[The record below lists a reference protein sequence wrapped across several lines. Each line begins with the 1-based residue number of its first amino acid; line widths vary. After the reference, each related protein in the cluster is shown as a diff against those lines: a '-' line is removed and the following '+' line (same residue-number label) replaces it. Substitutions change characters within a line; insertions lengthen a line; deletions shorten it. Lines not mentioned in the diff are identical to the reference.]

1 MKFNK
6 ETYFFGYLNLKWR
19 RLTRVLSFVFLFVI
33 LALVDPWALFDEGGV
48 FVVIPTYFFM
58 ICLISWVMKPFII
71 KVED

>member
-19 RLTRVLSFVFLFVI
+19 RLARVLSFVFLFVI
-33 LALVDPWALFDEGGV
+33 LALGDPWALYDEGGG
-48 FVVIPTYFFM
+48 FVVIPAYFFI

-71 KVED
+71 KEED

>member
-19 RLTRVLSFVFLFVI
+19 RLARVLSFVFLFVV
-33 LALVDPWALFDEGGV
+33 LALGDPDALIREGGM
-48 FVVIPTYFFM
+48 FIIIPAYFCI

-71 KVED
+71 KEED